1 MEPIWNRHTSRK
13 PAKNHR
19 KEPKKKEHFFSA
31 YGFTEAD
38 ITKMA
43 ESQQTKEHLLTLLEK
58 GGPERETV
66 WIHELEK
73 CIDDALSCPLR
84 ASVIENLARES
95 CCDRHFHG

>member
-1 MEPIWNRHTSRK
+1 MEPIWNAATP
-13 PAKNHR
+13 PASQQKTHR

-66 WIHELEK
+66 WIHGVGE
-73 CIDDALSCPLR
+73 
-84 ASVIENLARES
+84 VY
-95 CCDRHFHG
+95 